1 MVREETTMEQNE
13 LASAVAQA
21 VGQALGE
28 MSVGVAVVILAAT
41 DAVSK
46 QTGIDRAQLFQDMLG
61 NLPDVEGAAR
71 NVVDVVRETV
81 GAALRDAK
89 AAG

>member
-1 MVREETTMEQNE
+1 MEQNE

>member
-1 MVREETTMEQNE
+1 MEQNE

-28 MSVGVAVVILAAT
+28 MSVGVAVAILAAT

-46 QTGIDRAQLFQDMLG
+46 QTNIDRVRLFEDMLG
-61 NLPDVEGAAR
+61 NLPDVDGAAR
-71 NVVDVVRETV
+71 NVVDVVREAV